1 MKLIMEPPGQAM
13 GPPGA
18 HLKTV
23 LVSSRVGFLRQTMPQ
38 LWPELTLCAVHDHS
52 RRCMASEHD

>member
-1 MKLIMEPPGQAM
+1 M

-18 HLKTV
+18 NLKTV

-52 RRCMASEHD
+52 RRCMASEYD